1 MLPIWSME
9 VPSPWASKPPQPFSR
24 KLKTANPIIWEQQPA
39 VAAPPARPSS
49 ASIIQIAALL
59 IGSVKAIPM
68 RPDTRIPMI
77 KGCISVAVF
86 TRFPNQLMNPA
97 TPGPTNW
104 AISTPDI
111 MVSPGV
117 TMMSRRVSLDTILPS
132 SAATMVATRAPT
144 GPPRALPAMPTVAA
158 ENSTSWG
165 AFKAWAMAM
174 PRAAPVALFA

>member
-1 MLPIWSME
+1 ME

-68 RPDTRIPMI
+68 RPDTRIPMK

-86 TRFPNQLMNPA
+86 TRFPKAAIKAA
-97 TPGPTNW
+97 TPGPTN
-104 AISTPDI
+104 
-111 MVSPGV
+111 
-117 TMMSRRVSLDTILPS
+117 
-132 SAATMVATRAPT
+132 
-144 GPPRALPAMPTVAA
+144 
-158 ENSTSWG
+158 
-165 AFKAWAMAM
+165 
-174 PRAAPVALFA
+174 